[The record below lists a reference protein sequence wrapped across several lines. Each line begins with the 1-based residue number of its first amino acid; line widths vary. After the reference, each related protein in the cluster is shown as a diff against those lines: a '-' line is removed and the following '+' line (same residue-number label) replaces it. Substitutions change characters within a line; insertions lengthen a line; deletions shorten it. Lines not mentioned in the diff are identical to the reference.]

1 MLEVSSSAIQNIAR
15 INHYDMCVLRLVTTI
30 VNRKQLIAIRKIGI
44 GNRLLN
50 IDLSGNY
57 KQKLLAIRH
66 AWFFV

>member
-1 MLEVSSSAIQNIAR
+1 MLEVSSSAIRNIAR
-15 INHYDMCVLRLVTTI
+15 INHYDMCVLRLVTKI

-44 GNRLLN
+44 GNRLLH

-66 AWFFV
+66 VCFFV